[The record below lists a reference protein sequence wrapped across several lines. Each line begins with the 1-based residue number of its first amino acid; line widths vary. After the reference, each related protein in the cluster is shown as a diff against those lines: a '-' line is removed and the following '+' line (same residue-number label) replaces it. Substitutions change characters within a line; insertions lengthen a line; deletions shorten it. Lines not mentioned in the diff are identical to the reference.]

1 MFVSGVLSAASFT
14 LVLEKLVN
22 ELSKW
27 NPTIQS
33 DEGKLIRF
41 KSIVAD
47 DLEIEEESIG
57 TRIFLSVVPF
67 LLFSL
72 GYAIVYLNDKYTPKF
87 VEKYISQLSPKQR
100 AEELHR
106 KKMLKGFKKI
116 LNKEKTSK
124 SYL

>member
-1 MFVSGVLSAASFT
+1 MFVSGALSAASFT

-47 DLEIEEESIG
+47 DLEIQEESIG

-87 VEKYISQLSPKQR
+87 VEKYIS
-100 AEELHR
+100 
-106 KKMLKGFKKI
+106 
-116 LNKEKTSK
+116 
-124 SYL
+124 